1 MTKKMKKL
9 DKESN
14 VWKTRFE
21 STNKALSEM
30 IEEVNYSSITHAI
43 VLDFIQMHYN
53 KLDSLFH
60 RGL

>member
-30 IEEVNYSSITHAI
+30 IEEVTTYLKHIKKS
-43 VLDFIQMHYN
+43 QP
-53 KLDSLFH
+53 LFK
-60 RGL
+60 